1 MTTTNQPDSRSS
13 PRALV
18 PVKGCWV
25 SHPKRDGILGIV
37 VDVRSQGGG
46 VEVNVRWGSEGTSEW
61 HPVDELRSGFRN
73 GHIVQ
78 DNPRSNTRKTL
89 GTGTVLSNRRI
100 AGRDMALAQL
110 HGTGESRW
118 LPYENLIRIK
128 DAALKYANAEAPEPD
143 SGERFRLKALAYALD
158 SWNQVTGALD
168 RLDVDPLPHQID
180 LVHRIMSSDQ
190 SNWLI
195 ADDVGL
201 GKTIE
206 VGLLLAAMKRRR
218 RARRVLVVCPAGVA
232 RQWQDEMRYKF
243 NEDFRIY
250 GLDFQ
255 INQPSHWATYDKAIV
270 SIDRAKSDTHKPIFT
285 DSGEW
290 DVIVFDEAHHL
301 SKIEN
306 QSVTQRYQLADALKS
321 MTDSF
326 IFLTGTPHQ
335 GRTSQFVHLLLLLRP
350 DLGERF
356 SKLYSDSSVVA
367 EVILR
372 NRKSLVTDANGEFIF
387 KGQTANKVEVPLS
400 DSARAFDSQLQ
411 AYLRQGYAAA
421 DAGGTTGRAIG
432 FVMTTYRKLAS
443 SSIAAIERSLERRLA
458 RLRGEYANASS
469 SENSPSLAEMEEAFE
484 EGLDSIDN
492 LEEVS
497 DSIAASNVGVNPF
510 FEQEQGQI
518 VELLASAKR
527 VKRDDRKLESFL
539 SEIVEPVRK
548 EGERLLIF
556 SEYRGTQDYIVE
568 ALKASY
574 PQSRVAQINGSMSLQ
589 QKRDNIDA
597 FNETAHFMVST
608 EAGGEGINL
617 QDNCHI
623 LVNYDL
629 PWNPNRL
636 VQRAGRLYRY
646 GQKERVVVFNLA
658 ARDGFDNTTISTMLD
673 RIETIAQNMAGVS
686 EDYSERLETEIIGD
700 ILERVD
706 TAAILAANRDMDIER
721 TEREIDGAIER
732 AQEARRLQEN
742 LFAHVEGYDPQAAT
756 ALYTFGQEDVLSFLE
771 GILPLRGIKIR
782 SRFHNG
788 RTLEI
793 ELPEDM
799 RGRYSEFR
807 TRAIIERITVDRQ
820 LAVRRN
826 DLVPM
831 DFASP
836 FFRDLVE
843 FAKSPEFKGE
853 YANIIGPRS
862 GALAL
867 YKIRWQNDQGVPR
880 WDALVPIFLEEGLA
894 RAATNPGFFGSILRG
909 QAVNANREVSAPPGV
924 RSGVLKRMK
933 ARAESELARRCSEF
947 RHPNDVVLL
956 AAADL
961 AYSGGSPP
969 SP

>member
-1 MTTTNQPDSRSS
+1 METTS
-13 PRALV
+13 PTDLKNSRALV
-18 PVKGCWV
+18 PVTGCLV
-25 SHPKRDGILGIV
+25 SHPERRGLLGIV
-37 VDVRSQGGG
+37 SASRTEGG
-46 VEVNVRWGSEGTSEW
+46 VAEVQVRWVREGTVEW
-61 HPVDELRSGFRN
+61 HPVNELRNGFQA
-73 GHIVQ
+73 GHVVQ
-78 DNPRSNTRKTL
+78 DSPKSNTRKTL
-89 GTGTVLSNRRI
+89 GTGTVLSSRRI
-100 AGRDMALAQL
+100 AGRDQAQVQL
-110 HGTGESRW
+110 RDTGESRW
-118 LPYENLIRIK
+118 FPYENLIRIK
-128 DAALKYANAEAPEPD
+128 DASIKYVGAEAPEPD
-143 SGERFRLKALAYALD
+143 SAERFRLKALAYALD

-255 INQPSHWATYDKAIV
+255 INQPSHWATFDKVIV
-270 SIDRAKSDTHKPIFT
+270 SIDRAKTDTHKPNFE
-285 DSGEW
+285 DSGDW
-290 DVIVFDEAHHL
+290 DVVVFDEAHHL
-301 SKIEN
+301 SKAAN
-306 QSVTQRYQLADALKS
+306 QSATLRYQLADTLKN

-335 GRTSQFVHLLLLLRP
+335 GRTEQFVNLLLLLRP
-350 DLGERF
+350 DLAGRF
-356 SKLYSDSSVVA
+356 SRLFSDSSVVA
-367 EVILR
+367 DVILR
-372 NRKSLVTDANGEFIF
+372 NRKSLVTDAGGRFIF
-387 KGQTANKVEVPLS
+387 KGQTTNKVEVPLS
-400 DSARAFDSQLQ
+400 DSARAFDQQLQ
-411 AYLRQGYAAA
+411 AYLKQGYAAA
-421 DAGGTTGRAIG
+421 DAGGVTGRAIG

-443 SSIAAIERSLERRLA
+443 SSIAAIERSLERRRD
-458 RLRGEYANASS
+458 RLTGKYGNANAS
-469 SENSPSLAEMEEAFE
+469 NGDSPSLAEMEEAFA
-484 EGLDSIDN
+484 EGLDSVDD

-497 DSIAASNVGVNPF
+497 DSIAASNTGVNPF
-510 FEQEQGQI
+510 FEEEQRQI
-518 VELLASAKR
+518 VDLLASAKQ
-527 VKRDDRKLESFL
+527 VKMDDYKLQRFL
-539 SEIVEPVRK
+539 SEIVEPVR
-548 EGERLLIF
+548 ERGERLLVF
-556 SEYRGTQDYIVE
+556 TEYRGTQDYVVN
-568 ALKASY
+568 ALKTRY
-574 PQSRVAQINGSMSLQ
+574 PNSAVARINGSMSLSE
-589 QKRDNIDA
+589 KRRNIDD

-658 ARDGFDNTTISTMLD
+658 ARDSFDNTTISLMLD
-673 RIETIAQNMAGVS
+673 RIEVIAHNMAQVS
-686 EDYSERLETEIIGD
+686 EDYSDRLETEIIGD
-700 ILERVD
+700 LMERMD
-706 TAAILAANRDMDIER
+706 TAAILAASRDMNIER
-721 TEREIDGAIER
+721 TNSEINSAISR
-732 AQEARRLQEN
+732 AQEARRQQES
-742 LFAHVEGYDPQAAT
+742 LFAHVDGYDPQAAT

-771 GILPLRGIKIR
+771 GILPLRGIPIR

-793 ELPEDM
+793 ELPEEM

-807 TRAIIERITVDRQ
+807 TRATVERVTIDRQ
-820 LAVRRN
+820 IAVSRQN
-826 DLVPM
+826 VVPM

-836 FFRDLVE
+836 FFRDLIE

-853 YANIIGPRS
+853 YASIAGPRS

-880 WDALVPIFLEEGLA
+880 WDALVPIFLEDGRE
-894 RAATNPGFFGSILRG
+894 RAIANPDFFGSLLRG
-909 QAVNANREVSAPPGV
+909 KVVSANHPDSKSPND
-924 RSGVLKRMK
+924 RRATLNLMND
-933 ARAESELARRCSEF
+933 RAEDELNGRCSEF
-947 RHPNDVVLL
+947 RHPNDVALL
-956 AAADL
+956 ATADIVC
-961 AYSGGSPP
+961 AG
-969 SP
+969 

>member
-1 MTTTNQPDSRSS
+1 MTTNQPDSRNSS
-13 PRALV
+13 PRALI

-25 SHPKRDGILGIV
+25 SHPEREGYLGIV
-37 VDVRSQGGG
+37 SDVRYESGIAE
-46 VEVNVRWGSEGTSEW
+46 VEVRWGKDGMAEW
-61 HPVDELRSGFRN
+61 HPLSELRNGFKP

-78 DNPRSNTRKTL
+78 DSPRSNTRKTL
-89 GTGTVLSNRRI
+89 GTGTVLGSRRI
-100 AGRDMALAQL
+100 AGRDMALVQL

-128 DAALKYANAEAPEPD
+128 DAAHKYANREAPEPD

-190 SNWLI
+190 ADWLI

-232 RQWQDEMRYKF
+232 RQWQDEMRHKF

-270 SIDRAKSDTHKPIFT
+270 SIDRAKTDTHKPIFA

-306 QSVTQRYQLADALKS
+306 QSVTQRYQLADALKN

-335 GRTSQFVHLLLLLRP
+335 GRTLQFVHLLLLLRP
-350 DLGERF
+350 DLGGRF
-356 SKLYSDSSVVA
+356 AKLHSDSSVVA

-387 KGQTANKVEVPLS
+387 KGQTTNKVDVPLS
-400 DSARAFDSQLQ
+400 DAARAFDSQLQ

-458 RLRGEYANASS
+458 RLRGEYGSANAAPPG
-469 SENSPSLAEMEEAFE
+469 NSPSLDEMEEAFE
-484 EGLDSIDN
+484 EGLDSIDD
-492 LEEVS
+492 LEEVT

-518 VELLASAKR
+518 VELLESAKR
-527 VKRDDRKLESFL
+527 VKQDDRKLKSFL
-539 SEIVEPVRK
+539 SEIVEPVRR

-556 SEYRGTQDYIVE
+556 SEYRGTQDYIVD
-568 ALKASY
+568 ALKTRY
-574 PQSRVAQINGSMSLQ
+574 PKSAVARINGSMSLQ
-589 QKRDNIDA
+589 EKRTNIDA

-658 ARDGFDNTTISTMLD
+658 ARDGFDNMTISSMLD
-673 RIETIAQNMAGVS
+673 RIETIASNMAGVS
-686 EDYSERLETEIIGD
+686 EDYRDGLETEIIGD

-706 TAAILAANRDMDIER
+706 TAAILAASRELDIER
-721 TEREIDGAIER
+721 TEREIDGAIKR
-732 AQEARRLQEN
+732 AQEASRMQEN

-771 GILPLRGIKIR
+771 GILPLRGIRIR
-782 SRFHNG
+782 NRFHNG

-807 TRAIIERITVDRQ
+807 TRATVERITVDRR
-820 LAVRRN
+820 LATSRQG
-826 DLVPM
+826 LVPM

-853 YANIIGPRS
+853 YAGIAGPRS
-862 GALAL
+862 GALAI

-880 WDALVPIFLEEGLA
+880 WDALVPIFLENGYE
-894 RAATNPGFFGSILRG
+894 RATANPDFFGSLLRG
-909 QAVNANREVSAPPGV
+909 EAASANRERSAPPGV
-924 RSGVLKRMK
+924 RRGVLDRMK
-933 ARAESELARRCSEF
+933 AQAEAELARRCSEF

-956 AAADL
+956 AAADISDQ
-961 AYSGGSPP
+961 A
-969 SP
+969 